1 MFLALARARR
11 LIGVWTAVTAVTT
24 VTIVIEQDKV
34 SLWGGLAD
42 TRVWIAAGAGMV
54 VACLASPVLTA
65 RWMRWYWGALIGLP
79 LGSTILFLF
88 FFLRPHAWQ
97 PSRLDAWKSVGMIIN
112 LYPLI
117 ILPACLL
124 AGALGA
130 LVICRDTEP
139 IRPEG

>member
-54 VACLASPVLTA
+54 VACLASPVLT
-65 RWMRWYWGALIGLP
+65 
-79 LGSTILFLF
+79 
-88 FFLRPHAWQ
+88 
-97 PSRLDAWKSVGMIIN
+97 
-112 LYPLI
+112 
-117 ILPACLL
+117 
-124 AGALGA
+124 
-130 LVICRDTEP
+130 
-139 IRPEG
+139 